1 MRTPIARLEALSSL
15 QLATCRTCTLCN
27 CTLLLKMF
35 ISRQTTC
42 CFQSTNEP
50 HHYYGATSAP
60 QPLQLRNRHK
70 FIRHNCVAGRTRRSS
85 STIIWSL
92 HAQKDDNNIPSRKR
106 RRRAEDV
113 GTSDEDT
120 DISDTVTSLLFKPF
134 SIPFSLSSNKTPRQ
148 TIPTIYPLALVAS
161 FAVLPPITSILV
173 VVFFGI
179 YLALLLP
186 LLDEYD
192 DISLDKNDE
201 QQDSDGMLAA
211 APVATSFLGAVASAA
226 ILSPEDMR
234 VLSLNSVPYLLAV
247 LMVGLGGYVLFT
259 GVNDTAKD
267 TREWEIE
274 EMDSIPERKERY
286 VMKQWDDE
294 LKEKEDELN

>member
-1 MRTPIARLEALSSL
+1 
-15 QLATCRTCTLCN
+15 
-27 CTLLLKMF
+27 MF

-42 CFQSTNEP
+42 CFQSTNE
-50 HHYYGATSAP
+50 HHHFYGATSAP
-60 QPLQLRNRHK
+60 QPLQLRNSHK
-70 FIRHNCVAGRTRRSS
+70 FIRHNCVAGCTRRSS

-92 HAQKDDNNIPSRKR
+92 HALKDDSNNPSRKR
-106 RRRAEDV
+106 RRRAKDV
-113 GTSDEDT
+113 GRSDEDT
-120 DISDTVTSLLFKPF
+120 DISDTVASLLFKPVSISF
-134 SIPFSLSSNKTPRQ
+134 SISSNKTTSRQ
-148 TIPTIYPLALVAS
+148 TIPAIYPLGLLAS
-161 FAVLPPITSILV
+161 FVVLPPITSTLV
-173 VVFFGI
+173 AVFFGV

-192 DISLDKNDE
+192 DISIDENDE
-201 QQDSDGMLAA
+201 QQDSNMLVA
-211 APVATSFLGAVASAA
+211 APAAVAFLGAVSSAA
-226 ILSPEDMR
+226 ILSPENMR

-259 GVNDTAKD
+259 GVNETVKD

-274 EMDSIPERKERY
+274 EMDSIPERKERH